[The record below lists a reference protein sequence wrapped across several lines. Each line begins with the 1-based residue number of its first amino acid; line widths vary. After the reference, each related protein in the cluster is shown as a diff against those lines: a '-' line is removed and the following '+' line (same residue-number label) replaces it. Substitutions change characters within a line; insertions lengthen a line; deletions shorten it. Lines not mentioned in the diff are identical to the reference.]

1 MENNLRYRNG
11 GNPDLLELVDIRPGR
26 ALDCG
31 CGAGDN
37 ARLLRERGWRVT
49 GVTIDPS
56 ERAAAGRECEQVELA
71 DLAGGLQFAPDGS
84 YQLVLLSHI
93 LEHLAD
99 PVPLLAEARRVLAPG
114 GRILVA
120 LPNVLHYRQRAQFA
134 LGRFEYTDTGLMDAT
149 HLRFY
154 TVDSARRLLADGGLR
169 VVAEATTGGLPW
181 WRGREFLPSAW
192 VRAADR
198 RALERLPNL
207 CAWQSLFL
215 AAPARPAMPAQ
226 HGGPAARA
234 SLMPRAGQ
242 ARARVS
248 SARAPGAGD
257 R

>member
-1 MENNLRYRNG
+1 MEIDLRYRNG
-11 GNPDLLELVDIRPGR
+11 GNPDLLELIDIRPGR

-49 GVTIDPS
+49 GVTIDTS

-71 DLAGGLQFAPDGS
+71 DLAHGLPFAPDGS

-120 LPNVLHYRQRAQFA
+120 LPNVLHYRQRAQFV

-169 VVAEATTGGLPW
+169 IVAATTTGGLPW

-198 RALERLPNL
+198 RALDRLPNL

-215 AAPARPAMPAQ
+215 AAPARPAVLAGPAGPAVRAAVVPGPGERREQ
-226 HGGPAARA
+226 ATSARVPAAR
-234 SLMPRAGQ
+234 
-242 ARARVS
+242 
-248 SARAPGAGD
+248 D